1 LFLILKG
8 SKEPQSELQN
18 YSQEIA
24 RQQNEL
30 QRQNQKIAEY
40 GQTISQLQD
49 KIQQLESKLQEVQH
63 SSPQIV
69 VPVQTPLYASSV
81 SPAPEPAQS
90 SQSHQEE
97 VFYLSTPNSDGS
109 FNRSSASSEYREG
122 ASVYRFMKTSHN
134 PSDSVEKFTVNEF
147 NLLRDVLRSSR
158 NGLNHLNHLPT
169 IETKIS
175 EFKTESLTQQQQ
187 IKELHQTLNA
197 LLTNTK
203 EIIELLRQIQSESVL
218 RRIVALF
225 TRANTKKV

>member
-1 LFLILKG
+1 MFLILKG

-81 SPAPEPAQS
+81 SPAPEPAQ
-90 SQSHQEE
+90 
-97 VFYLSTPNSDGS
+97 
-109 FNRSSASSEYREG
+109 
-122 ASVYRFMKTSHN
+122 
-134 PSDSVEKFTVNEF
+134 
-147 NLLRDVLRSSR
+147 
-158 NGLNHLNHLPT
+158 
-169 IETKIS
+169 
-175 EFKTESLTQQQQ
+175 
-187 IKELHQTLNA
+187 
-197 LLTNTK
+197 
-203 EIIELLRQIQSESVL
+203 
-218 RRIVALF
+218 
-225 TRANTKKV
+225 